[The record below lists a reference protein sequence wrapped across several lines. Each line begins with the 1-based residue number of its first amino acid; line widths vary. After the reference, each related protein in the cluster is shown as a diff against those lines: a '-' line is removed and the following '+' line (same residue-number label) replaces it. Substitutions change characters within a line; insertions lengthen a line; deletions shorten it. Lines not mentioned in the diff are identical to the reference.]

1 MNGPTVET
9 EVPEKISF
17 ELMQLDENN
26 STVLPITV
34 DFMNALMGNGKDYP
48 TNVSLTLDLENA
60 KVLQKEYTLEDGT
73 YDVPV
78 DVLKENS
85 DDQSSTIDC

>member
-1 MNGPTVET
+1 MGPTVET

-17 ELMQLDENN
+17 ELTQLDENN

-48 TNVSLTLDLENA
+48 TNVALTLDLEKCESNY
-60 KVLQKEYTLEDGT
+60 KKNTH
-73 YDVPV
+73 
-78 DVLKENS
+78 
-85 DDQSSTIDC
+85 